1 MPHGDVFSSIPFQ
14 TQPLVQ
20 AQDDGSIVDIHF
32 ADQVTLSTA
41 AAGQLTGTTRIA
53 AIDGIARFTDVAY
66 RASADQESFQL
77 TADDET
83 GGAEGDL
90 PPLIL
95 STTTADVVATRAVF
109 ITQPAQTGLP
119 DGTVVHAL
127 PFDIQPV
134 LEAQDSSGVRDRHLN
149 AGGVFLS
156 VSSGEAT
163 LTGQAAEAWNAGRA
177 DFFGNGLTLRVTGDS
192 ERVVLEA
199 ESDIGLSATFSD
211 PLSVDIRATRLV
223 FLQGPRTVGTAAAE
237 LVDAS
242 IQVAAVYQDGRVD
255 EEFVNPITVTAV
267 LPGTDTPASGALTI
281 APAQVQIPID
291 GLATF
296 SSVIYQEAGSIQLR
310 AASPG
315 VEVARSDT
323 IRLTGN
329 LTLDT
334 PSSQLENQLAH
345 SRGIVPARLPLVA
358 LEATAAD
365 EQLILRRL
373 EVVLEPGNGLQL
385 EHIGGLQL
393 WRDRG
398 APRVLDDADQ
408 LLAVALVGES
418 LVTFTA
424 VGDTLS
430 NTGRYLITWDGRV
443 ALQKDWTIRG
453 RVHPEGMTVSSTQ
466 APAITAVPV
475 FGTTISGP
483 LHAVGDLGLP
493 HRVRLSAA
501 PDTLTADGLS
511 RSTLTATIV
520 DALDQPIV
528 YDDASIVSFATLNGS
543 ALIDGPVAVQVESG
557 RATTALLTGTS
568 PGLVQIRAGVPG
580 LLADTLNIALVA
592 GSVTSIELGAVPSVL
607 HLNQTDRIDLSATLR
622 DARGNPV
629 AHSPERI
636 RLSISGSGFF
646 AENLPSQIVDIA
658 VLNGV
663 ARTTIEATQPGTL
676 QVQASIDGIS
686 ADLAIPVI
694 STQPPHIILNADILS
709 IPADGS
715 GPARLTAS
723 LLDSRGQLMAAADSV
738 QVSFSIGSGHG
749 LFLTPSIVPARQGRA
764 SIDVQALGIAGP
776 IIVRAEAPD
785 LEAAELT
792 LSARAAAAHHLD
804 LVALTPGITADGLST
819 TLLSAVV
826 RDTLNNLVTD
836 ADVEILFSIIDGRA
850 EIIGPLTVPAL
861 EGIARTTLRASIRAG
876 SVELL
881 ATAAGLLPGRTSVK
895 LLAGRPA
902 KLALSAIPSA
912 LPASG
917 GATSELTA
925 IIQDTHGN
933 KVLDDSTTLISFS
946 VSGGPG
952 LIGGPAFTRATAGEA
967 HAILQA
973 SGLPGKIL
981 VFAGAT
987 ELTAAT
993 FEIAVHQAQPPFFIA
1008 LPDSLQLIE
1017 DGDPIRFPLD
1027 SLVGDADTAVED
1039 LTFLFAPDSLHF
1051 HAAVDAGELVLE
1063 PNEVDYS
1070 GAQIM
1075 HLTVRDPTDL
1085 EISARILVDV
1095 LPVND
1100 APLITSI
1107 PDTLAVADS
1116 LYIYRLTAMDVDGD
1130 PLHFSLLQGPQG
1142 LGFDRVLQRAA
1153 WREPS
1158 PGIHTLRFEVSDGQL
1173 QTEQFFRLR
1182 VLSGGPHLQIIS
1194 QPVTRIRRGSLY
1206 TYQPRVDNP
1215 DQEPVS
1221 FFLAESPK
1229 NMYIDARTGLLTWIP
1244 PPISSS
1250 PVDVVLGVRSGQQ
1263 EHLQHFRIDLTEGST
1278 PPEIL
1283 SAPPDTAWL
1292 DSLYIY
1298 PVQARDADG
1307 DTLVFQI
1314 IAGPEGMRIN
1324 PLSGVIAWQPEA
1336 TSSGQVEIE
1345 LTVYDGQYTTRQAYV
1360 IHLLPS
1366 TALHSPRI
1374 ASLKGLALDPGD
1386 GSTLLLKLDPLVE
1399 DADDPDPLLDWEF
1412 ELLSGNN
1419 LLIDYDPRLR
1429 QVRFTAAGNFLEARV
1444 RLRVSDP
1451 DRLSD
1456 ERILRVGLRES
1467 GDFNSDT
1474 AIDLDDFF
1482 TLVDAFDSQ
1491 PGSDAWNANIDL
1503 NNDRLIDFDDFFL
1516 FIDRFNRYNQPPSGK

>member
-1 MPHGDVFSSIPFQ
+1 MPVTSAALICDVVATRLLFSASPAHANVPHGDVVSNIPFQ

-53 AIDGIARFTDVAY
+53 AIDGVARFTDVAY
-66 RASADQESFQL
+66 RASADQESFQLTADDEIGGAEGDLPPVSLLAALTCDVVAAQIAFATLPADPGAANGDVVNGKIFATQPILEARDAQGIRDTNYQTGSVSLAVQSGSVSLAVQSGSITLTGTKSRTWSSGQVAFTNLSVDANADGASFTLSAADNILTPVTSAALTCDIVATQIAFARLPADPDAVNGNVVNGMIFATQPILEARNAQGIRDTDYQTGSASLAVQSGSVSLAGTKSQTWSSGQIAFTNLSVDANADGASFTLSAADNALTPATSAALTCDVVATRLLFSASPAHASVPHGDVFSSIPFQTQPLVQAQDNSSIVDIHFADQVTLSTAAAGQLTGTTRIAAIDGVARFTDVAYRASADPESFQL

-199 ESDIGLSATFSD
+199 ESDIGLSATFGD

-365 EQLILRRL
+365 EQLVLHRL
-373 EVVLEPGNGLQL
+373 EVVLELGNGLQL
-385 EHIGGLQL
+385 AHIGGLQL

-398 APRVLDDADQ
+398 ASRILDDADQ

-520 DALDQPIV
+520 DALDQPVV
-528 YDDASIVSFATLNGS
+528 YDAASIVSFATLNGS
-543 ALIDGPVAVQVESG
+543 ALIDGPVAVQVENG
-557 RATTALLTGTS
+557 RATTALLAGTS
-568 PGLVQIRAGVPG
+568 PGLVQIRAGVLD

-592 GSVTSIELGAVPSVL
+592 GSVASIELGAVPSVL

-861 EGIARTTLRASIRAG
+861 EGIGRTTLRASIRAG

-895 LLAGRPA
+895 LLAGKAA
-902 KLALSAIPSA
+902 KLALSAIP
-912 LPASG
+912 P
-917 GATSELTA
+917 
-925 IIQDTHGN
+925 
-933 KVLDDSTTLISFS
+933 
-946 VSGGPG
+946 
-952 LIGGPAFTRATAGEA
+952 
-967 HAILQA
+967 
-973 SGLPGKIL
+973 
-981 VFAGAT
+981 
-987 ELTAAT
+987 
-993 FEIAVHQAQPPFFIA
+993 
-1008 LPDSLQLIE
+1008 
-1017 DGDPIRFPLD
+1017 
-1027 SLVGDADTAVED
+1027 
-1039 LTFLFAPDSLHF
+1039 
-1051 HAAVDAGELVLE
+1051 
-1063 PNEVDYS
+1063 
-1070 GAQIM
+1070 
-1075 HLTVRDPTDL
+1075 
-1085 EISARILVDV
+1085 
-1095 LPVND
+1095 
-1100 APLITSI
+1100 
-1107 PDTLAVADS
+1107 
-1116 LYIYRLTAMDVDGD
+1116 
-1130 PLHFSLLQGPQG
+1130 
-1142 LGFDRVLQRAA
+1142 
-1153 WREPS
+1153 
-1158 PGIHTLRFEVSDGQL
+1158 
-1173 QTEQFFRLR
+1173 
-1182 VLSGGPHLQIIS
+1182 
-1194 QPVTRIRRGSLY
+1194 
-1206 TYQPRVDNP
+1206 
-1215 DQEPVS
+1215 
-1221 FFLAESPK
+1221 
-1229 NMYIDARTGLLTWIP
+1229 
-1244 PPISSS
+1244 
-1250 PVDVVLGVRSGQQ
+1250 
-1263 EHLQHFRIDLTEGST
+1263 
-1278 PPEIL
+1278 
-1283 SAPPDTAWL
+1283 
-1292 DSLYIY
+1292 
-1298 PVQARDADG
+1298 
-1307 DTLVFQI
+1307 
-1314 IAGPEGMRIN
+1314 
-1324 PLSGVIAWQPEA
+1324 
-1336 TSSGQVEIE
+1336 
-1345 LTVYDGQYTTRQAYV
+1345 
-1360 IHLLPS
+1360 
-1366 TALHSPRI
+1366 
-1374 ASLKGLALDPGD
+1374 
-1386 GSTLLLKLDPLVE
+1386 
-1399 DADDPDPLLDWEF
+1399 
-1412 ELLSGNN
+1412 
-1419 LLIDYDPRLR
+1419 
-1429 QVRFTAAGNFLEARV
+1429 
-1444 RLRVSDP
+1444 
-1451 DRLSD
+1451 
-1456 ERILRVGLRES
+1456 
-1467 GDFNSDT
+1467 
-1474 AIDLDDFF
+1474 
-1482 TLVDAFDSQ
+1482 
-1491 PGSDAWNANIDL
+1491 
-1503 NNDRLIDFDDFFL
+1503 
-1516 FIDRFNRYNQPPSGK
+1516 